1 MSNGNDRQSL
11 TVRIVE
17 LAEKTA
23 ASMKT
28 EVVLVELKNE
38 GSRQILRVFIDKP
51 EGVSLDDCERFS
63 KRFSVTLDVED
74 WIPFAYVLEVSSP
87 GENRPLVKEADF
99 KRFIGKNAKV
109 RTQHAI
115 EGQKNFKGMIVST
128 DAGRV
133 TIADAP
139 DKHVVIEVTDIEKAN
154 LVADLSMGMGS

>member
-11 TVRIVE
+11 KVRLVE

-23 ASMKT
+23 ASMKI

-38 GSRQILRVFIDKP
+38 GSRQILRVFIDHP
-51 EGVSLDDCERFS
+51 AGISLNDCEQFS

-74 WIPFAYVLEVSSP
+74 LIPFAYILEVSSP
-87 GENRPLVKEADF
+87 GADRPLVKEADF
-99 KRFIGKNAKV
+99 QRFIGKNAKV
-109 RTQHAI
+109 RTRHAI

-128 DAGRV
+128 DTGQV

-139 DKHVVIEVTDIEKAN
+139 GKHVAIEVADIEKAN